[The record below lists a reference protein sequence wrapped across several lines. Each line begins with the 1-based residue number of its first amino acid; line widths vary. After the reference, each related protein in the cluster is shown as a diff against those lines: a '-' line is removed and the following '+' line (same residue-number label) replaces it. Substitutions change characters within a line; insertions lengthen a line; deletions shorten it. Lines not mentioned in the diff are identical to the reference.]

1 MTQPPGRLQP
11 DAPIPTALAAKYDLL
26 VDILQRSGSVL
37 VAYSGGVDSSLLAA
51 VAYRV
56 LGPRALAC
64 IAVSPSLAADE
75 LAAARLVARTIGIR
89 LREVETHELDLEAY
103 AANTPNRCYV
113 CKGALFAQLAATA
126 REEGIACVVHG
137 ENVDDGRDYRPG
149 ARAAIEAGVRAPLAE
164 AGLTKAEV
172 RALARAHGLPNWQ
185 KPAAPCLATRIPYGQ
200 PVTVEKLRQLEAAE
214 RVVRGLGFRE
224 ARVRHHGDVAR
235 VELLPD
241 ELERAATPPVREAIV
256 RGLRSL
262 GFHYVALDLQGYR
275 RGSLNEAIETPD
287 TDALRAGGRLPV
299 FVRAPEGGAGHQ
311 DG

>member
-1 MTQPPGRLQP
+1 MTHPRVRLPP
-11 DAPIPTALAAKYDLL
+11 DVSIPTELAAKHDLL
-26 VDILQRSGSVL
+26 VDILRQTESVL

-51 VAYRV
+51 AAHRA

-75 LAAARLVARTIGIR
+75 LAAAMSVARMIGIG
-89 LREVETHELDLEAY
+89 LRQVETHELDIEGY

-113 CKGALFAQLAATA
+113 CKGTLFARLATTA
-126 REEGIACVVHG
+126 REEGIACVVYG
-137 ENVDDGRDYRPG
+137 ENVDDGGDYRPG
-149 ARAAIEAGVRAPLAE
+149 ARAAVEAGVRAPLAE

-172 RALARAHGLPNWQ
+172 RALAHAYGLPNWQ

-200 PVTVEKLRQLEAAE
+200 RVTVDKLRQLEAAE
-214 RVVRGLGFRE
+214 RVVRALGFRE
-224 ARVRHHGDVAR
+224 TRVRHHGDVAR

-241 ELERAATPPVREAIV
+241 ELERAATPATREAIV
-256 RGLRSL
+256 RGLQRL

-275 RGSLNEAIETPD
+275 SGSLNEVIGTPD
-287 TDALRAGGRLPV
+287 TDALGARRRLPV
-299 FVRAPEGGAGHQ
+299 FVRVPDSAVGHR